1 MNISQRNFIHNDIND
16 QAWLWNGKK
25 NVYFHWQVSINKEQK
40 NMELLSHKKAGFF
53 FNWLWN
59 LHILQGKILGIVKA
73 VQKTVWLETAR
84 MFWTLFGLWVLYL
97 GNTRNNV
104 DDFYDADDL
113 DDDDGDDSA
122 VVDDSDD
129 YDEMIMTLY

>member
-1 MNISQRNFIHNDIND
+1 MTKLDYEM
-16 QAWLWNGKK
+16 LKK
-25 NVYFHWQVSINKEQK
+25 MFTLTDRF
-40 NMELLSHKKAGFF
+40 LLTRIKKTWSYCHTKKDV

-59 LHILQGKILGIVKA
+59 LHILQEKILGIVKA

-97 GNTRNNV
+97 GNRRKNV
-104 DDFYDADDL
+104 DDDYDADDL